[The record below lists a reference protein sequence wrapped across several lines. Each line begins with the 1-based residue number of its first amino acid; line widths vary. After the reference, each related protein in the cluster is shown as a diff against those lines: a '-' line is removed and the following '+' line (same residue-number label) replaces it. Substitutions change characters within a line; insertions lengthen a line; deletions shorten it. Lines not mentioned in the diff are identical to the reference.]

1 MLDIQSFIWVPKI
14 VVEEIDELTTRFEVQ
29 FLPRGFG
36 HSLWN
41 AFRRVLLWYSA
52 WWAITWLKI
61 SWAPH
66 EYHVLDWIK
75 ESVIDVMLK
84 FKKLRFRIDASVE
97 KSQRIS
103 WNLQWVWIYTAAN
116 LVLPAWV
123 EILNPEIELCE
134 LTDPSTE
141 LSFEFRVEKGYG
153 YYSLDMLRAREEN
166 ADAQHVWLLLI
177 DNDFK
182 AIEYAR
188 YEVED
193 VVDDFSGSSKDK
205 LILEV
210 KTISAHVSA
219 KELLSFAGEVVS
231 SYAKLFIFEDI
242 YIDKSLMVDYYDIA
256 ESTEKM
262 MENMNIKTVPIDALP
277 LSERTRNALIK
288 NGILYVED
296 LEKKRKTELL
306 GMKWIGRKAVDE
318 IIDSLEEMWKT
329 LE

>member
-14 VVEEIDELTTRFEVQ
+14 IVDQVDDFVTRFEIQ
-29 FLPRGFG
+29 YLPRWFW

-41 AFRRVLLWYSA
+41 AFRRILLWYSA
-52 WWAITWLKI
+52 WWAITGLKV

-66 EYHVLDWIK
+66 EYHVLDGVK
-75 ESVIDVMLK
+75 ESVIDIMLN
-84 FKKLRFRIDASVE
+84 FKKLRFQLDESVE
-97 KSQRIS
+97 KSQWLTFNIK
-103 WNLQWVWIYTAAN
+103 WIGVITAKDIN
-116 LVLPAWV
+116 LPAWV
-123 EILNPEIELCE
+123 TILNPEVTLFEIS
-134 LTDPSTE
+134 DPS
-141 LSFEFRVEKGYG
+141 LSLTIDFRVEKGYG
-153 YYSLDMLRAREEN
+153 YYSLDMLRAREEKK
-166 ADAQHVWLLLI
+166 DSKHIWLLLI

-182 AIEYAR
+182 AVNYVR

-193 VVDDFSGSSKDK
+193 VIDDFSWSSKDK

-210 KTISAHVSA
+210 KTISSLVSA
-219 KELLSFAGEVVS
+219 RQLLAFAGEVLS
-231 SYAKLFIFEDI
+231 SYAKLFIFDDI

-256 ESTEKM
+256 ESTDKM

-296 LEKKRKTELL
+296 LEKKRRTELL
-306 GMKWIGRKAVDE
+306 WMKWIWRKAVDE